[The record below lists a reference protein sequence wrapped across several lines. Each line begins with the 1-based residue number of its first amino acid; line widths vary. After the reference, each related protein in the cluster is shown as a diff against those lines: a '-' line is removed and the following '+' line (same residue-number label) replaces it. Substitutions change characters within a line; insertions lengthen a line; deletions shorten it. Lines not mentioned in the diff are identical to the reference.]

1 MVGLHLLHIRVLS
14 SLLTSPAAAARFAP
28 GIALFMIAEI
38 LLNWVV
44 LEKKDS
50 CDTNPRLF
58 CVDIGP
64 LPWIGEAMKP
74 FLAYISD
81 VLDNPN
87 VSQCDSTAIPTGGEV
102 SARHSNHLRGSAC
115 GLSPFLH
122 WCIRDH
128 QVLAGCLRSF

>member
-14 SLLTSPAAAARFAP
+14 SLLTSPAAAARFRSCHRS
-28 GIALFMIAEI
+28 IAQI
-38 LLNWVV
+38 LLVWVV

-87 VSQCDSTAIPTGGEV
+87 VSQRDSTAIPTGGEV
-102 SARHSNHLRGSAC
+102 SARDSNHLRGSAC

>member
-1 MVGLHLLHIRVLS
+1 
-14 SLLTSPAAAARFAP
+14 
-28 GIALFMIAEI
+28 
-38 LLNWVV
+38 
-44 LEKKDS
+44 
-50 CDTNPRLF
+50 
-58 CVDIGP
+58 
-64 LPWIGEAMKP
+64 MKP

-87 VSQCDSTAIPTGGEV
+87 VSQRDSTAIPTGGEV
-102 SARHSNHLRGSAC
+102 SARDSNHLRGSAC